1 MAELIFIM
9 GEEADAAGTSCA
21 LLAEPCAV
29 LRRVE
34 PALEHTMGELAAIT
48 TGAATRA
55 AEVGAGH
62 SSVRVLA
69 GVSAAGVLA
78 GVHERTL
85 GPVMRVGPGAGPH
98 LECEHAELIGGINAA
113 LDVRQRRIHRV
124 LLLGTVHG
132 DWGQRR

>member
-1 MAELIFIM
+1 M

-48 TGAATRA
+48 AGAATRA

-69 GVSAAGVLA
+69 GVPAAGVLA
-78 GVHERTL
+78 GVHEWTF
-85 GPVMRVGPGAGPH
+85 GPVVRVGPGAGPH
-98 LECEHAELIGGINAA
+98 LEGEHAELVGGIHAA

-132 DWGQRR
+132 DRGQRRRP